1 MYRSLFRYCHNGV
14 DAYKDLPNNI
24 EGFAK
29 FAENPWKWYNETYY
43 TPKKKRHLLW
53 FFGRNAVMYDL
64 GFPEFSDSRESA
76 ESDERIDEVVKII
89 MDRFDFMIL
98 TEKMDESL
106 VLMADMLCWELDDV
120 IEFRQNIELNKD
132 DTSIITDK
140 MKENLRKFNKA
151 DHRLYEAALARFEE
165 LKQNFGEQR
174 LKDQVEL
181 LKLKRENLIQECTEN
196 TKINNF

>member
-1 MYRSLFRYCHNGV
+1 
-14 DAYKDLPNNI
+14 
-24 EGFAK
+24 
-29 FAENPWKWYNETYY
+29 
-43 TPKKKRHLLW
+43 
-53 FFGRNAVMYDL
+53 MYDL

-181 LKLKRENLIQECTEN
+181 LKLKRENLIKECTVGGKPVGASQLRDPYHHILNPPGITIGGWKLNKHGEH
-196 TKINNF
+196 TELCR